1 MRSLFDTLWSVIC
14 ENNDDAVTRVTDFLE
29 AGTNVNM
36 CPLYINTSCSA
47 LHMAANDDRIEILR
61 LLINAGA
68 IIDHK
73 WLDSGYPHPRG
84 CTALM
89 MACLTKSVR
98 CVELLCFSGADVN
111 TTSTNGTTTAL
122 HCALRY
128 NFDVN
133 SMKSTLK
140 IIKTLVQNGFETSD
154 LNYNLLLANID
165 EDFRME
171 MEAILK
177 RRTSPET
184 PKDLLHLARSKIRK
198 LLMNKRSDT
207 NLFITARTLQL
218 PKLLQD
224 IIIYNV

>member
-1 MRSLFDTLWSVIC
+1 
-14 ENNDDAVTRVTDFLE
+14 
-29 AGTNVNM
+29 
-36 CPLYINTSCSA
+36 
-47 LHMAANDDRIEILR
+47 
-61 LLINAGA
+61 
-68 IIDHK
+68 
-73 WLDSGYPHPRG
+73 
-84 CTALM
+84 
-89 MACLTKSVR
+89 
-98 CVELLCFSGADVN
+98 
-111 TTSTNGTTTAL
+111 
-122 HCALRY
+122 
-128 NFDVN
+128 
-133 SMKSTLK
+133 MKSTLK